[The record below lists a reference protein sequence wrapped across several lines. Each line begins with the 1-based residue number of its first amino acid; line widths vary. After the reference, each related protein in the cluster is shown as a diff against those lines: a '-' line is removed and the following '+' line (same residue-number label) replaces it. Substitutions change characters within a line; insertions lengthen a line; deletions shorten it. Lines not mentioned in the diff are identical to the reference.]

1 MNDPPQ
7 LMMVSFAVAA
17 QGLEPMGTP
26 LWFFIVLGLIIL
38 AILIWALLSRSWETT
53 VAEQEQAARMAA
65 PVIEPESEPMM
76 AGPEPMMAEPEPMMA
91 GPEPMMAEPEPMMAE
106 PETDDLLLIEG
117 IGPKIKQVLADAG
130 ITTFAALAETDMP
143 TLERIVQEEAGITI
157 AHPDT
162 WPRQA
167 RLAAAGDWDGFQQF
181 VDRLKGG
188 REVEPD

>member
-1 MNDPPQ
+1 
-7 LMMVSFAVAA
+7 
-17 QGLEPMGTP
+17 
-26 LWFFIVLGLIIL
+26 
-38 AILIWALLSRSWETT
+38 
-53 VAEQEQAARMAA
+53 
-65 PVIEPESEPMM
+65 MM